1 MTLRADNQA
10 NKMRARSLFNLIL
23 GLCMITSIEI
33 VSSFI
38 LFHIAIQSTVITSSL
53 FTILTN
59 GLEPKFCEVKT
70 ASVNGLDINVF
81 SF

>member
-1 MTLRADNQA
+1 MTP
-10 NKMRARSLFNLIL
+10 
-23 GLCMITSIEI
+23 SIEI

-59 GLEPKFCEVKT
+59 RLEPKFCEVKT